1 MAQLDKQFIADVFHL
16 ATARL
21 EDSRQMLCRLDGEI
35 GDGDHGS
42 SMANGFAAIDRVLR
56 SRPDAEPPEML
67 RLAAQAF
74 LAEVGA
80 TVGPLYASAFLEVAA
95 LLDAKSPLPM
105 CELGAVLSAF
115 ATGIAQR
122 GKAQPGDKTMLDVWL
137 PAAQSA
143 QRAARDDLSLAR
155 MAALIRSAADT
166 ARDETAALMSTR
178 GRAARL
184 QERSIGHLDPGAVSS
199 AVIIGAICDIVAER
213 AA

>member
-1 MAQLDKQFIADVFHL
+1 MAQIDKHFFADVFHL

-35 GDGDHGS
+35 GDGDHGT

-56 SRPDAEPPEML
+56 GHPDAEPPEML

-95 LLDAKSPLPM
+95 LLDARGPLPLR
-105 CELGAVLSAF
+105 EFGAVLSAC

-137 PAAQSA
+137 PAAQA
-143 QRAARDDLSLAR
+143 AHRAARDDLPPAR
-155 MAALIRSAADT
+155 MATLTRNAAET

-213 AA
+213 AT